1 MSNPKSLFIQ
11 VNTSN
16 SSLLQ
21 TALEHIRQ
29 EHRDTNESDIIYN
42 VVLTDILDGN
52 GNPDPR
58 LEIIR
63 PYLPGGATPAFDNV
77 FVGVGNT
84 DYTGSNGTLPP
95 WQATSPYAAGIK
107 DPAFRWSN
115 LIRQKDAWLKFS
127 QWYGGSLF
135 HGYVGYEAV
144 LSWWTNNSIAQAYEA
159 YLIQSVI
166 DLHSVA
172 PGSAVLWSPSIWD
185 RWTWLSAEQKTL
197 IVNAINNVFTNIP
210 AWAYGNKVNWLH
222 IQDARGTTAG
232 WGTAAVQ
239 NVDVQAWYQD
249 IGALNLWDSFRVNME
264 MFNQYYMA
272 ITPATYDLREQEYSN
287 LQVGASW
294 ELRYWWPSHTEVD
307 DLAYH
312 GSATTQKA
320 DNISWANRNE
330 VRTYLYTG
338 QLTGQYA
345 NRAHV
350 ADIIADE
357 IRIRFGLAVQGDRYM
372 RPYDPNPPA
381 GRATNS
387 DHLTA
392 GALDI
397 FFQSS
402 NSKEQLA
409 AVRAYL
415 DDLKAKNVVRYYI
428 DLGANDAHNDHI
440 HASLQLGVY

>member
-127 QWYGGSLF
+127 QWYGGSMF

-185 RWTWLSAEQKTL
+185 RWTWGAHRDSGEKERS
-197 IVNAINNVFTNIP
+197 
-210 AWAYGNKVNWLH
+210 YGGSHPHHLF
-222 IQDARGTTAG
+222 
-232 WGTAAVQ
+232 
-239 NVDVQAWYQD
+239 VDVAQRVETRDGLLPQEVGQVIDGARDGIIVTAVVD
-249 IGALNLWDSFRVNME
+249 IHHETAV
-264 MFNQYYMA
+264 
-272 ITPATYDLREQEYSN
+272 DLH
-287 LQVGASW
+287 V
-294 ELRYWWPSHTEVD
+294 
-307 DLAYH
+307 
-312 GSATTQKA
+312 
-320 DNISWANRNE
+320 INR
-330 VRTYLYTG
+330 
-338 QLTGQYA
+338 
-345 NRAHV
+345 
-350 ADIIADE
+350 
-357 IRIRFGLAVQGDRYM
+357 
-372 RPYDPNPPA
+372 
-381 GRATNS
+381 
-387 DHLTA
+387 
-392 GALDI
+392 
-397 FFQSS
+397 
-402 NSKEQLA
+402 
-409 AVRAYL
+409 
-415 DDLKAKNVVRYYI
+415 
-428 DLGANDAHNDHI
+428 
-440 HASLQLGVY
+440 